1 MPVIVGHKT
10 QVSAVL
16 SLIELAKAVQLHRH
30 TVTDQDWSGQMI
42 EGNLSDDLVLQNFP
56 LALANGKLMNLWS
69 GLIDTSTSWL
79 A

>member
-1 MPVIVGHKT
+1 
-10 QVSAVL
+10 
-16 SLIELAKAVQLHRH
+16 
-30 TVTDQDWSGQMI
+30 MI

-56 LALANGKLMNLWS
+56 LAVANGKLMNLWS

>member
-30 TVTDQDWSGQMI
+30 TVTDQD
-42 EGNLSDDLVLQNFP
+42 
-56 LALANGKLMNLWS
+56 
-69 GLIDTSTSWL
+69 
-79 A
+79 